1 MSARSHHRAATERGL
16 NPATTFNS
24 LLSFDGFC
32 SMSNRIR
39 RNLNPLAHPLL
50 ETSGQ
55 ERVSPLFD
63 PVRLS
68 ARSPIIMGQQHADF
82 YEPECLSWRTAY
94 RSGLSRQSRQATT
107 EAEIAVRECARRTVQ
122 EPEATPPSTG
132 LASPKPARAKGRASR
147 GACRFLVCRA
157 VTNEIG

>member
-39 RNLNPLAHPLL
+39 RNLNALEHPLL

-68 ARSPIIMGQQHADF
+68 AP
-82 YEPECLSWRTAY
+82 EPYYHGAATCGLLRAGISLVAHCLSKRLVPATRPGKADRRRRKRRLRCVSAPGE
-94 RSGLSRQSRQATT
+94 RSRNPRQPLLQRPCLAEAREGEGASKPRGLQGS
-107 EAEIAVRECARRTVQ
+107 
-122 EPEATPPSTG
+122 
-132 LASPKPARAKGRASR
+132 
-147 GACRFLVCRA
+147 ACRFL
-157 VTNEIG
+157 E